1 MPPSARWADGI
12 KITDTIDL
20 GNNRL
25 KFSQDEQEQILSE
38 IVRADFN
45 GDGYEDSLVY
55 LRTVLIGGSWSSNQ
69 IFTIT
74 AGEDGVIRTLDI
86 YPTD

>member
-55 LRTVLIGGSWSSNQ
+55 LRTVLIGGSLIPSAN
-69 IFTIT
+69 I
-74 AGEDGVIRTLDI
+74 GHLRN
-86 YPTD
+86 